1 MRRLKLEQRL
11 IYKVDLT
18 TIQGN
23 GDFQCPKCG
32 VTISP
37 DDETDEVYTV
47 LEKKFGRKYLDE
59 LVIQCQKCGSEIRLT
74 GFSVLKIDEV

>member
-1 MRRLKLEQRL
+1 MEQRL
-11 IYKVDLT
+11 IYKVDLR
-18 TIQGN
+18 TIQGK

-59 LVIQCQKCGSEIRLT
+59 LVIQCQKCGSEIWLT
-74 GFSVLKIDEV
+74 GFSVLEIDEI

>member
-1 MRRLKLEQRL
+1 MEQRL
-11 IYKVDLT
+11 IYKVNLR
-18 TIQGN
+18 TIQGK

-37 DDETDEVYTV
+37 DDETDEVYCV

>member
-1 MRRLKLEQRL
+1 MEQRL

-18 TIQGN
+18 TIQGK

-59 LVIQCQKCGSEIRLT
+59 LVIQCQKCGSEIWLT
-74 GFSVLKIDEV
+74 GFSVLEIDEI